1 MAGATTRRV
10 ASRRRAAAGFSLLE
24 VLVAFVILA
33 LVATSLF
40 NLFAGSL
47 ANVGAADDYSRA
59 VLVAES
65 VLAEVGAAKPLRE
78 GTQTGRVEDGRI
90 DWKASVTPWVAP
102 DVSPELERASEAL
115 PTRLYRIVVEVAFPA
130 PNGGQ
135 RVFVL
140 ASTRIGARETQ

>member
-1 MAGATTRRV
+1 VRIASVRCATRC
-10 ASRRRAAAGFSLLE
+10 RRAEGFSLLE

-65 VLAEVGAAKPLRE
+65 VLAEVGAARPLRE
-78 GTQTGRVEDGRI
+78 GTRTGSVDDGRI

-102 DVSPELERASEAL
+102 DVSPELERASETL
-115 PTRLYRIVVEVAFPA
+115 PTRLYRIVVEVAFPS

-135 RVFVL
+135 RVFAL
-140 ASTRIGARETQ
+140 ATTRIGAREAR

>member
-1 MAGATTRRV
+1 MPRANVRRP
-10 ASRRRAAAGFSLLE
+10 ARRRRTAGFSLLE

-33 LVATSLF
+33 LVATALF

-65 VLAEVGAAKPLRE
+65 VLAEVGAEKPLRE
-78 GTQTGRVEDGRI
+78 GTRTGRADDGRI

-102 DVSPELERASEAL
+102 GVSPELERASETL
-115 PTRLYRIVVEVAFPA
+115 PTRLFRVVVEVAFPA
-130 PNGGQ
+130 PGGGQ
-135 RVFVL
+135 RVFAL
-140 ASTRIGARETQ
+140 ASTRIGARETR